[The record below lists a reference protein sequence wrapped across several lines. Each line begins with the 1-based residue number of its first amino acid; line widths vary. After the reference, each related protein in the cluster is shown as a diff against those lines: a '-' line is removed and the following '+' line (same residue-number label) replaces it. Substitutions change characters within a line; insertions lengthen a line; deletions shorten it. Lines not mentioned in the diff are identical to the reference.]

1 MCLVT
6 WDIPECDTQVL
17 WEIHVKIRK
26 ETPTHGNH
34 LNDNERVFKCLNCLV
49 LHSSY
54 KQEEKKW
61 YGHGMVK
68 LTQQWYCVY
77 HGNT

>member
-6 WDIPECDTQVL
+6 LNIPECDTQVL
-17 WEIHVKIRK
+17 WEIHQ
-26 ETPTHGNH
+26 HHYGNH
-34 LNDNERVFKCLNCLV
+34 LNGNERVFKCLNCLV

-54 KQEEKKW
+54 KQEEKNW

-68 LTQQWYCVY
+68 LTQQWYGVY
-77 HGNT
+77 HRDI